1 MSEKF
6 DINTLFKTHFSP
18 GCVSYGRQLFLSK
31 QISKLTFRSGQAVGA
46 TVQGNGLQ
54 TYRVN
59 IVLDPSKHTRSNI
72 IGTCSCSMGFNCRH
86 VAAALYQ
93 LEANMDKAVRN
104 YAGFEKNRY
113 NVWETWLDETY
124 TPNLEAPLS
133 HAVRDEVLLYVLSF
147 GFDEEQPRY
156 LFIDLY
162 QSKALKKG
170 GYSPSAL
177 KTAKLVDMRDL
188 ELLSSPDIYAL
199 QQLRRY
205 HLYNPED
212 LGERYR
218 LHPETPIDLISTL
231 IKTGRAFW
239 QASTKPLIWEESAEK
254 IHLDWERLSHGG
266 FKYCAHTAKNAI
278 VSLWP
283 VKPFLYYNM
292 ATQQVGPISTTLS
305 AKTLAQCLAMPT
317 YYPDQGGF
325 LKTAFDAWAIARSL
339 PPLPVAGT
347 IEERAITPTA
357 TLTLYSADSSR
368 VLLSKSTVARY
379 HRYESNY
386 SYATITFHYE
396 AASCQ
401 PDNYEQNLY
410 DLCDDTL
417 FVYPRQWSVEKNYL
431 LQLNDRGVYRFDE
444 KSPVFVKRDYIRYY
458 HLGDAKADVAHF
470 LASAEQELPALG
482 WDIVYDASFIY
493 APAPIYDDWYGEIKN
508 DDKKDWFSLEV
519 GIMVDDE
526 KINLIPLLAQLLQN
540 DYANLSLSAI
550 LDLDPNGLLN
560 LTLENGKKIAI
571 PMHRFQNILLT
582 LTEIYD
588 KTSLKENDFPINAL
602 FASQLIGHKENFSLP
617 DIQWQ
622 IPPELE
628 YLSQKWNAFPLSK
641 DILKPTDSFKGELRH
656 YQLEGLT
663 WLQFLRTHNLAGIL
677 ADDMGL
683 GKTVQTLAHLAM
695 EKDRGRFQKP
705 VLIIAPTSLVTNW
718 HSEIKKFTPDLTVLI
733 LQGADRPNE
742 KDLLQQ
748 HDIILSTYAVIL
760 HDQPLL
766 EQLSYYYII
775 LDEAQWIKNSN
786 TKAFS
791 IVTQL
796 ETEHR
801 LCLTGTP
808 MENHLGE
815 LWSLFHFLLPGY
827 LGNQKSFNKL
837 FRYPIEK
844 EGDGA
849 RKLALQKRIAP
860 FLLRRAKS
868 VVASDLPPKN
878 EMIQLIDMNEEQAIL
893 YESIRLSV
901 GNKIQKI
908 LTQKGFAQSH
918 IEILDALLKLRQA
931 CCDPRLVKLES
942 AQSIAQSAKLEYLLS
957 VLPEMIEEGRKILLF
972 STFTSML
979 SLIEPELKALDIPY
993 VLLTGSTKDRQT
1005 PVSRFQNGEVPL
1017 FLLSLK
1023 AGGTGLNLTAADTVI
1038 HYDPWWNPAAE
1049 NQASDRAHRIGQ
1061 NKAVFIYKL
1070 ITRGSVEEKIIHLQQ
1085 KKQTL
1090 LNDIFAN
1097 DVSTG
1102 GRLEADDLQYL
1113 LTPMGNIE

>member
-1 MSEKF
+1 MPEKF
-6 DINTLFKTHFSP
+6 DINTLFKKHFSP
-18 GCVSYGRQLFLSK
+18 GCVSYGREMFLHK
-31 QISKLTFRSGQAVGA
+31 QVSKLTFRSGQAVGA
-46 TVQGNGLQ
+46 TVQGQGAQ

-59 IVLDPSKHTRSNI
+59 IVLEPSKHTRSNI

-86 VAAALYQ
+86 VAAVLYQ
-93 LEANMDKAVRN
+93 LEANMDTAIRN
-104 YAGFEKNRY
+104 YAGFEKARY
-113 NVWETWLDETY
+113 QVWETWLDETY
-124 TPNLEAPLS
+124 TPDSKKYSLKEHPQ
-133 HAVRDEVLLYVLSF
+133 DEVLLYVFSF
-147 GFDEEQPRY
+147 GFEEEKPQN
-156 LFIDLY
+156 LFVDLY

-170 GYSPSAL
+170 GYSLSAI
-177 KTAKLVDMRDL
+177 KMAKLTDMRDL
-188 ELLSSPDIYAL
+188 ALLTSTDVIL
-199 QQLRRY
+199 LKQLRHCHVHNY
-205 HLYNPED
+205 ED

-218 LHPETPIDLISTL
+218 LHPDTPIDMIRTM
-231 IKTGRAFW
+231 IQTDRAFW
-239 QASTKPLIWEESAEK
+239 QATTKPLAWKEEVET
-254 IHLDWERLSHGG
+254 IHLDWHRLSHGG
-266 FKYCAHTAKNAI
+266 FKYLAHTQGNAV

-283 VKPFLYYNM
+283 VTPFLCYN
-292 ATQQVGPISTTLS
+292 AETQQVSPINTSLSIETL
-305 AKTLAQCLAMPT
+305 KHCLMMPI
-317 YYPDQGGF
+317 YYPDQGEF
-325 LKTAFDAWAIARSL
+325 LKSAFDAWALAHQL
-339 PPLPVAGT
+339 PPLPVANK
-347 IEERAITPTA
+347 IEQRVVTPNA
-357 TLTLYSADSSR
+357 TLTLYSTDSSR
-368 VLLSKSTVARY
+368 ILSSNSTVARY

-386 SYATITFHYE
+386 SYACVTFHYE
-396 AASCQ
+396 AVSCY
-401 PDNYEQNLY
+401 PDTYEHNLY
-410 DLCDDTL
+410 DLEADTL
-417 FVYPRQWSVEKNYL
+417 FVYPRQWDIEKNYL
-431 LQLNDRGVYRFDE
+431 QQLNERSVYRFDE
-444 KSPVFVKRDYIRYY
+444 KGHIFVKKDYAHYY
-458 HLGDAKADVAHF
+458 HLGDSKTDVAHF
-470 LASAEQELPALG
+470 LASAEQELPPLG
-482 WDIVYDASFIY
+482 WDIVYDPSFIY
-493 APAPIYDDWYGEIKN
+493 APAVVYDDWYGEIKE
-508 DDKKDWFSLEV
+508 DTKKDWFSLEV
-519 GIMVDDE
+519 GITIDDE
-526 KINLIPLLAQLLQN
+526 KINLIPILAKLLQT
-540 DYANLSLSAI
+540 DYANSNLNDI
-550 LDLDPNGLLN
+550 LDLDPNESLE
-560 LTLENGKKIAI
+560 LTLDGGKKIAI
-571 PMHRFQNILLT
+571 PMHRFQTILLT

-588 KTSLKENDFPINAL
+588 KTYLKENELPINAL

-622 IPPELE
+622 IPPELQ

-641 DILKPTDSFKGELRH
+641 EILQPTDSFKGELRH

-663 WLQFLRTHNLAGIL
+663 WLQFLRKHSLAGIL

-695 EKDRGRFQKP
+695 EKDAGRAKKP
-705 VLIIAPTSLVTNW
+705 ILIISPTSLVNNW
-718 HSEIKKFTPDLTVLI
+718 HSEIKKFTPSLSVAI
-733 LQGADRPNE
+733 LQGSERPSE
-742 KDLLQQ
+742 KEILQQ
-748 HDIILSTYAVIL
+748 HDIILTTYSVIL

-775 LDEAQWIKNSN
+775 LDEAQWIKNAN
-786 TKAFS
+786 TKAFAV
-791 IVTQL
+791 VTQL
-796 ETEHR
+796 KTEHR

-837 FRYPIEK
+837 FRQPIER
-844 EGDGA
+844 DDDTA

-868 VVASDLPPKN
+868 IVAADLPPKN
-878 EMIQLIDMNEEQAIL
+878 EMIQLIDMNEEQATL

-908 LTQKGFAQSH
+908 LAQKGFAQSH

-931 CCDPRLVKLES
+931 CCDPRLVKLVS
-942 AQSIAQSAKLEYLLS
+942 AQNIAQSAKLEYLLS

-979 SLIEPELKALDIPY
+979 SLIEPELKKLDIPY

-1085 KKQTL
+1085 KKQML
-1090 LNDIFAN
+1090 LNNIFAN

-1113 LTPMGNIE
+1113 LAPME